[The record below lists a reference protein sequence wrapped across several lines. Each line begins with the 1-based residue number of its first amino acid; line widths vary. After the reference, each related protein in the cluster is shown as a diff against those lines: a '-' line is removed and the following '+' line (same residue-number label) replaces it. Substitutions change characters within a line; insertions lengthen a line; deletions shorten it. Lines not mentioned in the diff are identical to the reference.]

1 MSTSAGIALVMAITA
16 CPGSPFSSTKQLR
29 TLSLQQ
35 SGAGAGSLV
44 ATPAG
49 PTYSDG
55 STVSIAAVAAAGSLF
70 TGWQGDCAGTTSPCS
85 ITMFADK
92 SVAGTFRSATGIGQF
107 DGAYSGAWSGAQ
119 SDGEIL
125 PGTFTMTILN
135 GVLTGDTSPMSGSTR
150 VISGAVSATGTMSAT
165 IPSGTRGCA
174 LTLSGQIATTASG
187 AATGSG
193 AYVFVSSAT
202 CIVNSG
208 TWSVTRLY

>member
-1 MSTSAGIALVMAITA
+1 MLVMAITA
-16 CPGSPFSSTKQLR
+16 CPDLFSKPQVR

-55 STVSIAAVAAAGSLF
+55 SAVSIAAVATAGSVF
-70 TGWQGDCAGTTSPCS
+70 TGWTGDCTGTTSPCS
-85 ITMFADK
+85 ITMSGDK
-92 SVAGTFRSATGIGQF
+92 AVTAMFRSATGVGQF
-107 DGAYSGAWSGAQ
+107 DGAYSGAWSGQQ
-119 SDGEIL
+119 SDGEVI
-125 PGTFTMTILN
+125 PFTFTMTVLD
-135 GVLTGDTSPMSGSTR
+135 GVLTGDTPPLSGSTR

-165 IPSGTRGCA
+165 IPTGTRGCA
-174 LTLSGQIATTASG
+174 LTVSGHIATTAAG

-193 AYVFVSSAT
+193 AYAFVSSAS

-208 TWSVTRLY
+208 TWSASRLY